1 MTIHSQA
8 LEKFCQEKPQVIIQE
23 LLLLSPKEAAL
34 WLLAQSQN
42 VISVLIGKLPSYYH
56 RILLDELTIEGL
68 KSLFEAID
76 LNQARFLLYALSPE
90 KKLLL
95 AKQLPRK
102 IKTKLALKEVLI
114 KGTLES
120 VRFDSAASVYESAT
134 IEEVICSVQNG
145 SLKPSPDIYI
155 CDEKNKLLSRVSLSK
170 IILATTKKLP
180 IINISPSRTPSLKID
195 QSIAAAIKN
204 SDFIQQDTMPIVD
217 EQNHLLGS
225 VRFKILVDIFK
236 ASFTETSSINEIAL
250 DSVAGAFT
258 HSLGALG
265 SFFDSLTFEK
275 QKNER

>member
-76 LNQARFLLYALSPE
+76 LNQARFLLYVLSPE

-155 CDEKNKLLSRVSLSK
+155 CDEKNKLLSRVSVSK

-236 ASFTETSSINEIAL
+236 ASFAETSSINEIAL